1 MGWCSRDHR
10 RRRSTP
16 LRIRRDTGYCLMDTH
31 RLPGRHHVLRRRV
44 VEFGARYRPA
54 GTHDEAVEPSPCT
67 GHHTGRRHSYRRCR
81 PSSFCSVGIL
91 GGNWFERL
99 EDDFGLKRREIE
111 FASRNAVVDR
121 PVDVLEGVLK
131 GDRKAVEPMSLD
143 VDVDVLVF
151 VSSGDSS
158 DQRWRNR
165 LRFAIRRERE

>member
-1 MGWCSRDHR
+1 M
-10 RRRSTP
+10 
-16 LRIRRDTGYCLMDTH
+16 
-31 RLPGRHHVLRRRV
+31 
-44 VEFGARYRPA
+44 
-54 GTHDEAVEPSPCT
+54 
-67 GHHTGRRHSYRRCR
+67 
-81 PSSFCSVGIL
+81 
-91 GGNWFERL
+91 